1 VVTILGQSW
10 VRILGVVLEMGDKK
24 IKRKSGHNID
34 WTDIPLGTDTDAA
47 IAQTYGLK
55 PQTVANARR
64 MRSIPSYKPY
74 SKAIQKVDWDDE
86 PRLGKMPDRMLQRL
100 LGAAS
105 SASVTAARQRR
116 GIPKFVRPSADDMLL
131 VVREVQ
137 QLVEGAKAGTRPP
150 MVAYELLE
158 AILMQNNLL
167 PKGKKK

>member
-1 VVTILGQSW
+1 
-10 VRILGVVLEMGDKK
+10 
-24 IKRKSGHNID
+24 
-34 WTDIPLGTDTDAA
+34 
-47 IAQTYGLK
+47 
-55 PQTVANARR
+55 
-64 MRSIPSYKPY
+64 
-74 SKAIQKVDWDDE
+74 
-86 PRLGKMPDRMLQRL
+86 MPDRMLQRL